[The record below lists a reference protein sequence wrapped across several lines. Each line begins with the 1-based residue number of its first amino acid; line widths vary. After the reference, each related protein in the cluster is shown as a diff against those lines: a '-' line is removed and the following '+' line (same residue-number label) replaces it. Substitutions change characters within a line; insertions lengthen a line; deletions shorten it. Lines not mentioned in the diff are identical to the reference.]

1 MYITPKIE
9 KILSEFNYYSWIN
22 KPLTKGDKLL
32 LSKELNIPSYNDEPC
47 KQTTLK
53 SYLEELNFKI
63 IDTKRLIN
71 GTQIRVSI
79 IVDLEMVTQKHVTF
93 PTYLLY
99 SLVLKFRKY

>member
-47 KQTTLK
+47 K
-53 SYLEELNFKI
+53 
-63 IDTKRLIN
+63 
-71 GTQIRVSI
+71 
-79 IVDLEMVTQKHVTF
+79 
-93 PTYLLY
+93 
-99 SLVLKFRKY
+99 